1 MALIRDYLS
10 FLRKQR
16 TRKSNSY
23 LQTQIDM
30 MIENHA
36 KTDKRLIF
44 TDSQRIGLAAKAKR
58 LSRKMLNETT
68 RLLTSD
74 TILGWYHKLIAE
86 KYNGSKN
93 RSNPGRYVIFDE
105 IIALVQ
111 KFKSLG

>member
-36 KTDKRLIF
+36 KTDKRLIL
-44 TDSQRIGLAAKAKR
+44 TDAQQIRLAAKAKKI
-58 LSRKMLNETT
+58 SRKMLNDTT
-68 RLLTSD
+68 DFLHQIR
-74 TILGWYHKLIAE
+74 
-86 KYNGSKN
+86 
-93 RSNPGRYVIFDE
+93 F
-105 IIALVQ
+105 LVGTQ
-111 KFKSLG
+111 L